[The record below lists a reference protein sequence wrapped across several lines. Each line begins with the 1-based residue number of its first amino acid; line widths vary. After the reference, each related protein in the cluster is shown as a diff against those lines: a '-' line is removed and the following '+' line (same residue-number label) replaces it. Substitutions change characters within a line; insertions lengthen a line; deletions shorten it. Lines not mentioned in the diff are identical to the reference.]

1 MKETLHYLL
10 MADHLMFQKALLAGI
25 RDTGLTSGQPKV
37 LDYLKNHDGAVQR
50 EIAAACHI
58 EPATLTS
65 LLLGMENK
73 ELIKRKTLNG
83 NRRSLY
89 VYLTDKGKELAKRV
103 ESEFETIEEHALCGF
118 TDEEK
123 ETLAVFLTR
132 IHDNFNMKGAVSND
146 KS

>member
-10 MADHLMFQKALLAGI
+10 MSDHMVFQKALLAGI

-37 LDYLKNHDGAVQR
+37 LDYLKNHDGAFQK

-65 LLLGMENK
+65 VLLGMESK
-73 ELIKRKTLNG
+73 HLITRKMLNG

-89 VYLTDKGKELAKRV
+89 VYLTDKGRELAKRI
-103 ESEFETIEEHALCGF
+103 ETEFDTIEKAALRGF
-118 TDEEK
+118 LDNEK
-123 ETLAVFLTR
+123 DMLNNFLTR
-132 IHDNFNMKGAVSND
+132 IKDNILRSD
-146 KS
+146 KV